1 MKRLFI
7 SFLLLL
13 SAASALFGQDIITKK
28 DGTDIQARIS
38 EVGVNDVKY
47 KKFNNQ
53 DGPSYTIAKS
63 DILMI
68 TYENGERDVF
78 AESNNNLPEGVM
90 TLDAWTGR
98 LSINGMNI
106 DRKSTHLYF
115 SPETEALFK
124 SGDALSTVGEILIGT
139 GCGAAL
145 GYLIS
150 SYATSRTAGN
160 GIMYTVCGGLVA
172 AGVPMLVVGL
182 NKINAAMADYN
193 SKHGFASCQPEL
205 NFGLQNNGIGLA
217 LRF

>member
-1 MKRLFI
+1 MERLVI
-7 SFLLLL
+7 SIFLFL
-13 SAASALFGQDIITKK
+13 SAASALSGQDIITKK
-28 DGTDIQARIS
+28 DGSDIQAKVL
-38 EVGVNDVKY
+38 EVGVNDVQY

-53 DGPSYTIAKS
+53 DGPSFTIAKS

-78 AESNNNLPEGVM
+78 SESNNKLPEGIM

-106 DRKSTHLYF
+106 DKKSTFRYF
-115 SPETEALFK
+115 SPETEALYK
-124 SGDALSTVGEILIGT
+124 SGDALSTVGEILIGA

-150 SYATSRTAGN
+150 SYAMTRTAGN
-160 GIMYTVCGGLVA
+160 GVMYAVCGGVVA
-172 AGVPMLVVGL
+172 AGIPMLVVGL
-182 NKINAAMADYN
+182 NKINTAIADYN
-193 SKHGFASCQPEL
+193 TKHGYASCPPEV